1 MGKEPTKAGNRG
13 KYVALHKRAFGTKNK
28 RINGFEKKV
37 RRFQGLAQILF
48 SITINLSWVQY
59 NDVLLEVSK
68 MFSFSSG

>member
-1 MGKEPTKAGNRG
+1 MGKEPTKAGKRG

-48 SITINLSWVQY
+48 SITINPFMGTIQRRIVGSI
-59 NDVLLEVSK
+59 
-68 MFSFSSG
+68 